1 MGAAPAMT
9 DGRFGAP
16 PGAMAGGC
24 LAGARAVAA
33 AAAIHEGFLGHQAR
47 YREVTGRAP
56 DRQRRQDWLA
66 MQRDGVERI
75 ELYEDAV
82 DGAVAEARERL
93 DAHARCRDCWAGMRD
108 LYEEAVAPRPD
119 AEQARTFFNSTTRRV
134 FGTLGVDGAI
144 EFGGADFERWQAEG
158 DPVHTTYPYPGSTE
172 GLVRAILETHPAGAP
187 YEDVGEDAR
196 LVAREIDACRA
207 ATWGEQ
213 GIEAA
218 DVLDAVFYRNKGVYL
233 VGRLRGGRRLMPL
246 VIALVNVDGRLVADA
261 ALCTVDEASIV
272 FSFTRAAFHVDVAA
286 PARVIRFLKSI
297 MPAKRVAELYVSLG
311 YAKHGKAELYRDLM
325 AHLEGSTDAFD
336 VAPGD
341 RGLVMVV
348 FTLPSYDVVF
358 KVIRD
363 AFAYPKRTTRRQVLE
378 RYRLVFRHD
387 RAGRLVDAQEFE
399 HLAFPRGRFSEA
411 LLAELR
417 EAAGQSVVLDGDRL
431 VIRHCY
437 AERRV
442 TPLNLYLARATEAA
456 ARDAVLDF
464 GRCLKDLAATNIFPG
479 DLLLKNF
486 GVTRHGRVIFYDYD
500 ELTLLTEC
508 TFRDMPEPRTPEEEL
523 AAEPWFH
530 VGAQDIFPVELGTF
544 MGLHGPL
551 REVFLGAHGDLLEP
565 GFWQSMQ
572 QLHRAGEVVD
582 IFPYRPSRRLRPPAD

>member
-1 MGAAPAMT
+1 VDGIGAASVIRASFLCYQS
-9 DGRFGAP
+9 RFGEIT
-16 PGAMAGGC
+16 
-24 LAGARAVAA
+24 R
-33 AAAIHEGFLGHQAR
+33 
-47 YREVTGRAP
+47 RAP
-56 DRQRRQDWLA
+56 DRQVRQDWLG
-66 MQRDGVERI
+66 MQRDVVERI
-75 ELYEDAV
+75 ELYEDV
-82 DGAVAEARERL
+82 VTSAVAAVGEAL
-93 DAHARCRDCWAGMRD
+93 DGHLRCRDCWGDMRRV
-108 LYEEAVAPRPD
+108 YEDAVAPQPD
-119 AEQARTFFNSTTRRV
+119 AELARTFFNSTTRRV
-134 FGTLGVDGAI
+134 FGTQGVDTAI
-144 EFGGADFERWQAEG
+144 EFVGADFERGQTEG
-158 DPVHTTYPYPGSTE
+158 QPVYTTYPRQGSTSD
-172 GLVRAILETHPAGAP
+172 LVRAILVGHPAGP
-187 YEDVGEDAR
+187 RYGDVEGDAG
-196 LVAREIDACRA
+196 LVARAIDAQRA
-207 ATWGEQ
+207 GSWGDQ
-213 GIEAA
+213 PIEAA
-218 DVLDAVFYRNKGVYL
+218 DVLDTVFYRNKGVYL

-311 YAKHGKAELYRDLM
+311 YGKHGKAELFRDLM
-325 AHLEGSTDAFD
+325 GHLEASTDVFD

-363 AFAYPKRTTRRQVLE
+363 AFEYPKQTTRRHVLD

-399 HLAFPRGRFSEA
+399 HLAFPRHRFSER
-411 LLAELR
+411 LIAELLDT
-417 EAAGQSVVLDGDRL
+417 AGQSVTLDGDRL
-431 VIRHCY
+431 VIRHLY

-442 TPLNLYLARATEAA
+442 TPLNLYLRQAADAA
-456 ARDAVLDF
+456 AREAVLDF
-464 GRCLKDLAATNIFPG
+464 GRCIKDLAATNIFPG

-508 TFRDMPEPRTPEEEL
+508 TFRDMPAPRTPEEEL

-530 VGAQDIFPVELGTF
+530 VGPQDIFPIELGTF
-544 MGLHGPL
+544 MGLYGPL
-551 REVFLGAHGDLLEP
+551 RDVFLGAHGDLLDP
-565 GFWQSMQ
+565 GFWRSMQ
-572 QLHRAGEVVD
+572 DFHRAGEVMD
-582 IFPYRPSRRLRPPAD
+582 IFPYRPGRRLRPAGQGTCR

>member
-1 MGAAPAMT
+1 M
-9 DGRFGAP
+9 DR
-16 PGAMAGGC
+16 
-24 LAGARAVAA
+24 VAA
-33 AAAIHEGFLGHQAR
+33 AGAIRASFLLHRAR
-47 YREVTGRAP
+47 FREVTRRAP
-56 DRQRRQDWLA
+56 DRQVRRDWLG
-66 MQRDGVERI
+66 MQKDVVERI
-75 ELYEDAV
+75 ELYEDT
-82 DGAVAEARERL
+82 VAEAVAGVRMALGEHL
-93 DAHARCRDCWAGMRD
+93 RCHDCWAGMRD
-108 LYEEAVAPRPD
+108 AYEASVAPRPD
-119 AEQARTFFNSTTRRV
+119 AELARTFFNSTTRRV
-134 FGTLGVDGAI
+134 FGTLGVDAAI
-144 EFGGADFERWQAEG
+144 EFAGADFERGQTEG
-158 DPVHTTYPYPGSTE
+158 APAHTTYPRQGSTAA
-172 GLVRAILETHPAGAP
+172 LVRAVLEAHPAGAA
-187 YEDVGEDAR
+187 YRDVERDAA
-196 LVAREIDACRA
+196 LVAREVDAQRA
-207 ATWGEQ
+207 ASWGDQ
-213 GIEAA
+213 PIEAA

-272 FSFTRAAFHVDVAA
+272 FSFTRAAFHVDLAA

-311 YAKHGKAELYRDLM
+311 HAKHGKAELYRDLM
-325 AHLEGSTDAFD
+325 AHLGNSTDAFD

-363 AFAYPKRTTRRQVLE
+363 AFEHPKRTTRRHVLD

-399 HLAFPRGRFSEA
+399 HLAFPRRRFSER
-411 LLAELR
+411 LLAELLDT
-417 EAAGQSVVLDGDRL
+417 AAQSVTLDGDRL
-431 VIRHCY
+431 VIRHLY

-442 TPLNLYLARATEAA
+442 TPLNLYLARAADAA
-456 ARDAVLDF
+456 AREAVLDL
-464 GRCLKDLAATNIFPG
+464 GRCIKDLAATNIFPG

-530 VGAQDIFPVELGTF
+530 VGAHDMFPIELGTF
-544 MGLHGPL
+544 MGLYGPL
-551 REVFLGAHGDLLEP
+551 REVFLGAHGDLL
-565 GFWQSMQ
+565 GTAFWRAMQ
-572 QLHRAGEVVD
+572 DLHRAGEVVD
-582 IFPYRPSRRLRPPAD
+582 IFPYRPSRRLQPAEPGARRG